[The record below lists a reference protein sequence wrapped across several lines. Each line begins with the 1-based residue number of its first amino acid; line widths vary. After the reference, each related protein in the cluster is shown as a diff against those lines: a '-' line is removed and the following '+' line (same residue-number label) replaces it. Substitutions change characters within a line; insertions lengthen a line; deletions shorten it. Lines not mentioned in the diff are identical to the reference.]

1 MTRNRAL
8 AVDLTALSVD
18 FRLLGE
24 SWRLALMAENKSP
37 RTVETYLSSL
47 RLFAEFLEKR
57 RMPDNP
63 ADVTGEH
70 VREFIADQ
78 LANWK
83 PTTAHVRF
91 RSLKTFFTWCESE
104 GEIERNPMARLKPPK
119 LPDEPPKVPTES
131 EVKKLLKAC
140 SGADFAA
147 RRDTAILRVLID
159 TGMRVS
165 ELAGI
170 QLDDMDLAR
179 GAVLVRGKGAKIR
192 ICPLGKKASRD
203 LDRYLRIRRKH
214 RESDESAL
222 WLGHHSGPMTSNG
235 IFQVV
240 RKRGQQVGVEGISPH
255 KFRHLFASQWLSEGG
270 NEGDLMLLAGW
281 SSRDM
286 LTRYARATAAER
298 AREAHKRISPGDRL

>member
-1 MTRNRAL
+1 MTRTSAL
-8 AVDLTALSVD
+8 TVDLTTLSVD

-24 SWRLALMAENKSP
+24 SWRLALTAENKSP
-37 RTVETYLSSL
+37 RTIHTYLSSL
-47 RLFAEFLEKR
+47 RLFAEFLDER
-57 RMPDNP
+57 GLPDDP
-63 ADVTGEH
+63 AAVTGEH

-83 PTTAHVRF
+83 PTTAHVRY
-91 RSLKTFFTWCESE
+91 RSLKTFFTWCENE

-119 LPDEPPKVPTES
+119 LPDEPPKVPSES

-140 SGADFAA
+140 SGADFTA

-159 TGMRVS
+159 TGMRAA
-165 ELAGI
+165 EIAGI
-170 QLDDMDLAR
+170 QLDDLDLAR

-192 ICPLGKKASRD
+192 ICSLGKKASRD
-203 LDRYLRIRRKH
+203 VDRYLRARRKH
-214 RESDESAL
+214 READSPAL

-240 RKRGQQVGVEGISPH
+240 RRRSKEAGVEGISPH
-255 KFRHLFASQWLSEGG
+255 KFRHLFASQWLAEGG

-286 LTRYARATAAER
+286 ITRYGRATAAER
-298 AREAHKRISPGDRL
+298 AREAHKRLSPGDRL